1 MFLTASRLDMFWL
14 NVYTLCLSLCF
25 LYVHDLCDNKH
36 FWIELNWEKMIQW
49 LGAYTEWPLR
59 LYCMSIW
66 VFCMEWNFTYLVATV
81 QLIYTHVLEKWM
93 SPFPCMLVKY
103 YAKCLDDCSVY
114 WLACLLCRTVSRE
127 NKPVVEPAREK
138 SESKPVVER
147 YQCSLTISVLVV
159 LRTCHWLGA
168 FSSDSARKQ
177 HDRLFSLAFQ
187 LNPLLHRS
195 HIHIFTLVFISPP
208 ASTKLKGG
216 ILVSPCPQSGCPSIC
231 GRNRVCS
238 VSSTIL
244 AESIAF
250 LHVLSTNFKRCVSC
264 WIFFFKIFPKIKY
277 LLNFYTPRQWSWWVI
292 LVSLCLSVHLSIRPS
307 VYP

>member
-1 MFLTASRLDMFWL
+1 MVWVIMRRQGVSSERRRSSCSSLYTCIGKMDEPLT
-14 NVYTLCLSLCF
+14 
-25 LYVHDLCDNKH
+25 
-36 FWIELNWEKMIQW
+36 
-49 LGAYTEWPLR
+49 
-59 LYCMSIW
+59 
-66 VFCMEWNFTYLVATV
+66 
-81 QLIYTHVLEKWM
+81 
-93 SPFPCMLVKY
+93 CMLVKY

-216 ILVSPCPQSGCPSIC
+216 ILVSPCPQSGCPSVC

-264 WIFFFKIFPKIKY
+264 WFFSCDQAALQMVFSVCPSV
-277 LLNFYTPRQWSWWVI
+277 R
-292 LVSLCLSVHLSIRPS
+292 LSVRPS
-307 VYP
+307 VRDTFLTMFPSLYHHEIFRSYYQWQKWRPCKRSRSEVKGQGHRGHNPTLQFPDCNSSLNSRMMMKWCILLDNA